1 VHNKRSIYFQG
12 EILSSINV
20 YQKLKQ
26 TTNKQKRSKDTRA
39 NHFVIELYFGK
50 LEKGALSLSIPQ

>member
-1 VHNKRSIYFQG
+1 MHNKRSIYFQG

-26 TTNKQKRSKDTRA
+26 KGKDTST
-39 NHFVIELYFGK
+39 NHFDIELHFGK
-50 LEKGALSLSIPQ
+50 LEKGTLSLSITTK